1 MTLDKQSNRV
11 RKIRKKLMLSKAELA
26 RKAEVTVQTLDRIEN
41 GNECRLKTKR
51 KIILAL
57 GYQLA
62 EASRIF
68 APDSTQPLQGKIRSL
83 RDSPSDAE
91 AIHSEAPHPVHVLQ
105 VDDSES
111 QRVLLQTI
119 LSGSPCKLD
128 TAENGEVGFNKFVA
142 GNYDLVFMDMQMPVM
157 DGCTAT
163 RKIRAWEKEN
173 HQAPTP
179 IIAMTANALAS
190 DREKCFKEGCSDYMV
205 KPVPQ
210 EKLIQMIDNLA
221 ESTANTGQ

>member
-1 MTLDKQSNRV
+1 
-11 RKIRKKLMLSKAELA
+11 MLSKTELA

-41 GNECRLKTKR
+41 GNECRLETKR

-62 EASRIF
+62 EGSRIF
-68 APDSTQPLQGKIRSL
+68 APDSTKPLPGKIRSL
-83 RDSPSDAE
+83 RNSAVGTE
-91 AIHSEAPHPVHVLQ
+91 AATSSAPHPVHVLQ

-119 LSGSPCKLD
+119 LSSSPCKLD
-128 TAENGEVGFNKFVA
+128 TAENGQVGFNKFIT

-163 RKIRAWEKEN
+163 RKIRAWEKE
-173 HQAPTP
+173 HHRAPTP
-179 IIAMTANALAS
+179 IIAMTANALDS
-190 DREKCFKEGCSDYMV
+190 DREKCFEEGCSDFMV

-210 EKLIQMIDNLA
+210 EKLIQMIDNMA
-221 ESTANTGQ
+221 EATANARQ